1 MEFYIKNMAYNGTR
15 FFLLQKLENSG
26 AGFRTVESYERT
38 PVNNTSP
45 EYNKSIVVKSLQEFG
60 LESKFVESIIKSE
73 IRFLLLGWN

>member
-1 MEFYIKNMAYNGTR
+1 MVYSGTR
-15 FFLLQKLENSG
+15 FFVLQKLKNSE
-26 AGFRTVESYERT
+26 AGFKTVESYERT
-38 PVNNTSP
+38 PVNKILP